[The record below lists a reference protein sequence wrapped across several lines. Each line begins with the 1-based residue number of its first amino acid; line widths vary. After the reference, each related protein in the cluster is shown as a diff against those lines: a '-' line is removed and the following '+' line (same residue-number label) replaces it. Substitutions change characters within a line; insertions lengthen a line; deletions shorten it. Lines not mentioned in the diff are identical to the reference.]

1 MRLSGI
7 RVIYYGRN
15 EKEAA
20 VQGGSNLVASKLLA
34 FLEGGDWGGGAAGI
48 AEALEI
54 KGRPFL
60 MNRYLVPL
68 MAKGPIRQT
77 HTDKPKSRYQR
88 YALV

>member
-20 VQGGSNLVASKLLA
+20 VQGGSNLVAAKPLT
-34 FLEGGDWGGGAAGI
+34 FLESGEKGAAEI
-48 AEALEI
+48 AEVLEI

-77 HTDKPKSRYQR
+77 LPDKPRSRYQR